1 MSSEEAMQCKVCGG
15 ALTLLGALGS
25 LFHYRCRDC
34 GMEQSSKEGPP
45 EEDQTVDDDER
56 AG

>member
-1 MSSEEAMQCKVCGG
+1 MQCKVCGG